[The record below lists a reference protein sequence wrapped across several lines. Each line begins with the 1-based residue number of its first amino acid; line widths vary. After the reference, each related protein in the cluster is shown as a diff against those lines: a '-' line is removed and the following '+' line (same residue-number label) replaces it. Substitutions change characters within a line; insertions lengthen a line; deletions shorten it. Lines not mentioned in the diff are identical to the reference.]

1 MVTDRDQTPRQTA
14 KIAPWGGHFYTG
26 NKGLGDEL
34 IPPLT
39 SLKISY
45 CTTHVDP
52 HRYQKILQKI
62 LTHCFLPMLH
72 SRREDLMTSPQLLL
86 CYDEALFP

>member
-45 CTTHVDP
+45 CTTYVDP
-52 HRYQKILQKI
+52 HRYQ
-62 LTHCFLPMLH
+62 
-72 SRREDLMTSPQLLL
+72 
-86 CYDEALFP
+86 

>member
-1 MVTDRDQTPRQTA
+1 MGERLVHEEGHAVNIRHQMVTDRDQTPRQTA

-52 HRYQKILQKI
+52 HRYQ
-62 LTHCFLPMLH
+62 
-72 SRREDLMTSPQLLL
+72 
-86 CYDEALFP
+86 